1 MRLRAIQPCDSSA
14 SATRRWRLVCMLGM
28 IGVLAAPAVPS
39 VHGQLAAQDALVRPA
54 PPLASFAAMR
64 VAIFPVQLWRADT
77 SAWSRAVDWNT
88 TRAALDSS
96 ITGMLQERGMGRR
109 WAYSSDV
116 VRSARRNPTYTTD
129 PYALGV
135 GRWRN
140 AAPKADDELPQIVAD
155 NMRPFTALGDARYAL
170 IPVELRADGANVV
183 LRLVM
188 ADTRGRRVVWAG
200 DLLAPGG
207 AAFVDTLA
215 TLVANLV
222 IEP

>member
-1 MRLRAIQPCDSSA
+1 
-14 SATRRWRLVCMLGM
+14 MLGV
-28 IGVLAAPAVPS
+28 GAVVAAPAVPRT
-39 VHGQLAAQDALVRPA
+39 HGLTAQEAVVRPA
-54 PPLASFAAMR
+54 PPLAGFAAMR

-77 SAWSRAVDWNT
+77 SAWSRAVDWSA

-96 ITGMLQERGMGRR
+96 ITEVLRERGMGRR
-109 WAYSSDV
+109 WAYASDV

-135 GRWRN
+135 ARWRSI
-140 AAPKADDELPQIVAD
+140 APEGGDEVPQIVAD

-207 AAFVDTLA
+207 ENLASTLA